1 MAANGISTLA
11 LKRDRQEAK
20 LALAAINRAASGRNS
35 EYDLSQLPT
44 LYHPTDNA
52 GALVD
57 NPNSAGLL
65 EGRPWSTSGITFSSL
80 AVDYDPVYA
89 VSGTNIVD
97 QSGNDRTGVLVGA
110 AHDATNDYFVFD
122 GVNDYI
128 RTPDLYS
135 TAVANPD
142 TFSVAAWVYPTA
154 GGVVVSVTDTTTPST
169 AYHYSAIELID
180 SGGSPVPYFGIWNGG
195 IQPANGSALSYN
207 QWYHLALT
215 YNGTVAKGYVNG
227 VEVTSVTAA
236 YDSPL
241 DSISTSHYFLF
252 GAADTTNMGDGS
264 YFNGRMGEMRIY
276 NDGLTE
282 PEVLANYNAS
292 KGRYGY

>member
-20 LALAAINRAASGRNS
+20 LELAASKRAATGRNS

-52 GALVD
+52 GALVE

-65 EGRPWSTSGITFSSL
+65 KGRPWSTGGITFSGL
-80 AVDYDPVYA
+80 AIDYDPVYA
-89 VSGTNIVD
+89 VNGANIVD
-97 QSGNDRTGVLVGA
+97 QSGNDRTGVLVGTTHNA
-110 AHDATNDYFVFD
+110 IDDYFVFD

-180 SGGSPVPYFGIWNGG
+180 SGGSPVPNFGIWNGG
-195 IQPANGSALSYN
+195 IQQDNGSALSYN
-207 QWYHLALT
+207 QWYHLALA

-227 VEVTSVTAA
+227 VEVTSVTST
-236 YDSPL
+236 YESPL
-241 DSISTSHYFLF
+241 DSTSTSHYFLF
-252 GAADTTNMGDGS
+252 GAADSTNMGDGS
-264 YFNGRMGEMRIY
+264 YYNGRMGEIRIY
-276 NDGLTE
+276 NDGLTGT
-282 PEVLANYNAS
+282 EVLANYNAS